1 MDGDEVACVGAV
13 VLDGS
18 RLLLIRRGHEP
29 DKGRWS
35 LPGGRV
41 EPGESDAEAVVR
53 EAREETG
60 LSVVA
65 GAPVGAVRLPGP
77 GGAVYVVRDYRCAL
91 AASRPADA
99 RAGDDA
105 ADVGWFTP
113 AELADLDCSPGL
125 LASLTEWGVLP
136 GSEGRRPA

>member
-1 MDGDEVACVGAV
+1 MGGREVDCVGAV
-13 VLDGS
+13 VLDGE

-35 LPGGRV
+35 VPGGRV
-41 EPGESDAEAVVR
+41 EAGESDAEAVVR

-60 LSVVA
+60 LAVVA
-65 GAPVGAVRLPGP
+65 GPLVGAVRRAGP
-77 GGAVYVVRDYRCAL
+77 GGHLYVIRDYRCTL
-91 AASRPADA
+91 AGSAPGDA

-113 AELADLDCSPGL
+113 AQLSGLDCTPGL
-125 LASLTEWGVLP
+125 LAALTEWGVLP
-136 GSEGRRPA
+136 HG